1 MRAAAP
7 PPWMETHPT
16 CLNLPPPKKSFRI
29 QLHSP
34 RQVVAKP
41 GVRRGSDL
49 LTTDGQE
56 VFGVGLRIVV
66 RHIHGRLAH
75 VVNCRVV
82 GEQVIRSW
90 LWWRKAHGAGTLA
103 ELAHSNT
110 RQVHVLVALL
120 VGARVGIADGIAC
133 FHGKVHPLAIGCC
146 ILAAVSAVEGVAID
160 LVHGDLVRAV
170 EEPVW

>member
-16 CLNLPPPKKSFRI
+16 CPNLPPPKKSFRI

-41 GVRRGSDL
+41 GVRRRSDL

-56 VFGVGLRIVV
+56 VFRVGLRIVV
-66 RHIHGRLAH
+66 CHVHGRLAH
-75 VVNCRVV
+75 IVDCRVV
-82 GEQVIRSW
+82 GEQVTSSW
-90 LWWRKAHGAGTLA
+90 LWRRKPHVAVALA
-103 ELAHSNT
+103 ELAHGNA

-120 VGARVGIADGIAC
+120 VGARVGITDGIAC

-146 ILAAVSAVEGVAID
+146 ILAAIAAVEGVAID